1 MFTTVHCNVY
11 LVYGLSMYYT
21 SNFIACLKFHIM
33 KVKKQK
39 NHTKMKEGLWVVTE
53 AGFHLWIVS
62 VREVMREFLHWLK
75 IGNAAKVL
83 YIPRGL

>member
-39 NHTKMKEGLWVVTE
+39 NHTKMKEGL
-53 AGFHLWIVS
+53 
-62 VREVMREFLHWLK
+62 
-75 IGNAAKVL
+75 
-83 YIPRGL
+83 